1 MNSHES
7 HSITLAEQAWTA
19 CGRPLGS
26 CGQRKKPRCP
36 HSPTTS
42 PPPPGRE
49 VIAKLQGP
57 SGPDALRL
65 PKQFSYKILEKYPTA
80 FRAFGL
86 PKSTNTKQKFD
97 SDFRVEATNPFHS
110 DFYLRQHGTMEE
122 GYRGPATWS
131 RRLASSG
138 LCLPSTSSATS
149 TGSSPTASI

>member
-7 HSITLAEQAWTA
+7 HPITLSEQAWTA
-19 CGRPLGS
+19 CGRPLGP

-42 PPPPGRE
+42 PPLPGRE

-110 DFYLRQHGTMEE
+110 DFYLRQHGHET
-122 GYRGPATWS
+122 GSLHDTLSGPATKVLFDP
-131 RRLASSG
+131 RGDDFR
-138 LCLPSTSSATS
+138 
-149 TGSSPTASI
+149 